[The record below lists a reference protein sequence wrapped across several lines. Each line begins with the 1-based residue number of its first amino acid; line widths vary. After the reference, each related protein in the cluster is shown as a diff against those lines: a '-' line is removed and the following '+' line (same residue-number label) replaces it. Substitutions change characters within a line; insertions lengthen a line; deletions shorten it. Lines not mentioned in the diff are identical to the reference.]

1 MASTRLKKGKRT
13 REVILRRKEKDLAIS
28 GKKKKE
34 KGFLRGREV
43 FFKNI

>member
-1 MASTRLKKGKRT
+1 MRLKGKRT
-13 REVILRRKEKDLAIS
+13 REGILRRKEKDLEIS
-28 GKKKKE
+28 GEKKK